1 MKRQAFLRLTG
12 LAAAAAV
19 TFSSCKPSETG
30 SPAAIGTPGGKTV
43 VGFSQIGA
51 DNPWRT
57 AETESIK
64 SEAAKRGIEL
74 KFSDAQGQQEAQI
87 SAIRSFI
94 AQSVSA
100 IILAPKVETGWDAIL
115 KEAKAAKIPVILVDR
130 GVSVTDPSLFVTLIA
145 SDFVAEGRMA
155 GEWLAQQTSGKAGI
169 VQLEG
174 TTGAAPAND
183 RKKGFE
189 AAIAAHPD
197 MKVLASQTGDFK
209 RSDGKNVMEALIK
222 AHGAAITAVYAHNDD
237 MAIGAIQALEAAGR
251 QPGKDVTVVSIDGM
265 GFAFEAIKEG
275 KLNCTVECNPLLGPM
290 AFDVIAKVLRG
301 EAVPKQLVQEDRLFD
316 ATNAPTELPNRKY

>member
-115 KEAKAAKIPVILVDR
+115 KEAKAAKCVPPHAL
-130 GVSVTDPSLFVTLIA
+130 PSY
-145 SDFVAEGRMA
+145 
-155 GEWLAQQTSGKAGI
+155 
-169 VQLEG
+169 
-174 TTGAAPAND
+174 
-183 RKKGFE
+183 
-189 AAIAAHPD
+189 
-197 MKVLASQTGDFK
+197 
-209 RSDGKNVMEALIK
+209 ALYQSE
-222 AHGAAITAVYAHNDD
+222 H
-237 MAIGAIQALEAAGR
+237 
-251 QPGKDVTVVSIDGM
+251 
-265 GFAFEAIKEG
+265 
-275 KLNCTVECNPLLGPM
+275 
-290 AFDVIAKVLRG
+290 
-301 EAVPKQLVQEDRLFD
+301 
-316 ATNAPTELPNRKY
+316 

>member
-1 MKRQAFLRLTG
+1 MKRPHFLLV
-12 LAAAAAV
+12 LAAGAMVSA
-19 TFSSCKPSETG
+19 CKPAPSG
-30 SPAAIGTPGGKTV
+30 GGAAGPGASGGKRV

-64 SEAAKRGIEL
+64 AEAAKRGIEL

-94 AQSVSA
+94 AQGVSA
-100 IILAPKVETGWDAIL
+100 IILAPKVETGWDAVL
-115 KEAKAAKIPVILVDR
+115 KEARDAKIPVVLVDR
-130 GVSVTDPSLFVTLIA
+130 GVSVEDQSLFTTLIA

-155 GEWLAQQTSGKAGI
+155 GEWLAKKTGGKAGI
-169 VQLEG
+169 IQLEG

-209 RSDGKNVMEALIK
+209 RSDGKNVMEALLK
-222 AHGAAITAVYAHNDD
+222 AHGAAVTAVYAHNDD

-251 QPGKDVTVVSIDGM
+251 APGKDVIVVSIDGM
-265 GFAFEAIKEG
+265 GFALEAIRDG

-290 AFDVIAKVLRG
+290 AFDAVEKALRG
-301 EAVPKQLVQEDRLFD
+301 ETLPKQLVQEDRLFD
-316 ATNAPTELPNRKY
+316 ETNAAAELPNRKY